1 MQPAPVPAKNQRLI
15 LFTIH
20 ALPVLRGSALTL
32 IDTASAGEDEQSYAE
47 LAAAAGSLFSPKLAR
62 PARTFRR
69 LLAELP
75 GM

>member
-1 MQPAPVPAKNQRLI
+1 MHNSTVPAAS
-15 LFTIH
+15 T
-20 ALPVLRGSALTL
+20 LPPSCRPRW
-32 IDTASAGEDEQSYAE
+32 
-47 LAAAAGSLFSPKLAR
+47 LAAAAGSLFAPNFAR

>member
-1 MQPAPVPAKNQRLI
+1 M
-15 LFTIH
+15 TI
-20 ALPVLRGSALTL
+20 AGVVA
-32 IDTASAGEDEQSYAE
+32 TATGETMGR
-47 LAAAAGSLFSPKLAR
+47 AANTSR